1 MHIEGPF
8 AFYQKPSQNRQQKA
22 KKNRQRTDGK
32 MLAWID
38 LFPVIIRLLLPNILL
53 LRKWR
58 LATTVINQG
67 VTESSSRGSQW
78 QRERRNTL

>member
-8 AFYQKPSQNRQQKA
+8 AFYQKPSQNRQQEA

-38 LFPVIIRLLLPNILL
+38 LFPVII
-53 LRKWR
+53 KVV
-58 LATTVINQG
+58 AAEHFA
-67 VTESSSRGSQW
+67 VTQMAPCHNG
-78 QRERRNTL
+78 N

>member
-32 MLAWID
+32 MLA
-38 LFPVIIRLLLPNILL
+38 
-53 LRKWR
+53 
-58 LATTVINQG
+58 
-67 VTESSSRGSQW
+67 
-78 QRERRNTL
+78 

>member
-1 MHIEGPF
+1 MDMHIEGPF

-38 LFPVIIRLLLPNILL
+38 LFPVII
-53 LRKWR
+53 KVV
-58 LATTVINQG
+58 AAEHFA
-67 VTESSSRGSQW
+67 VTQMAPCHNG
-78 QRERRNTL
+78 N